1 MVDAYSDAC
10 RLQARRAH
18 ILGGWTMATDKSDFD
33 EGNGQELGPEAR
45 GVGGFAVGVI
55 FGAFLGAAIALLF
68 APERGDK
75 TRRNLRRRLR
85 SLRDEAGD
93 QLERAGKRTGRDLLR
108 RRRRLE
114 AGLGRAASRARDAL

>member
-1 MVDAYSDAC
+1 MVDGFTDAS

-18 ILGGWTMATDKSDFD
+18 IPGGWTMATDTSGFD
-33 EGNGQELGPEAR
+33 EGNEQAEGPEGR
-45 GVGGFAVGVI
+45 GLGGFAVGVI
-55 FGAFLGAAIALLF
+55 FGAFLGAGIALLF
-68 APERGDK
+68 APERGEK
-75 TRRNLRRRLR
+75 TRRRLRHRLR

>member
-1 MVDAYSDAC
+1 
-10 RLQARRAH
+10 
-18 ILGGWTMATDKSDFD
+18 MATDTSGFD
-33 EGNGQELGPEAR
+33 EGNEQAEGPEGR
-45 GVGGFAVGVI
+45 GLGGFAVGVI
-55 FGAFLGAAIALLF
+55 FGAFLGAGIALLF
-68 APERGDK
+68 APERGEN
-75 TRRNLRRRLR
+75 TRRRLRHRLR

>member
-18 ILGGWTMATDKSDFD
+18 IRGVCTMATDKSGFD
-33 EGNGQELGPEAR
+33 EGNEQERAPE
-45 GVGGFAVGVI
+45 GGGLGGFAVGVV
-55 FGAFLGAAIALLF
+55 FGAFLGAGIALLF
-68 APERGDK
+68 APERGEK
-75 TRRNLRRRLR
+75 TRRRLGRRLR

-114 AGLGRAASRARDAL
+114 AGLERAASRARDAL

>member
-1 MVDAYSDAC
+1 MVDGFTDAS

-18 ILGGWTMATDKSDFD
+18 IPGGWTMATDTSGFD
-33 EGNGQELGPEAR
+33 EGNEQAEGPEGR
-45 GVGGFAVGVI
+45 GLGGFAVGVI
-55 FGAFLGAAIALLF
+55 FGAFLGAGIALLF
-68 APERGDK
+68 APERGEK
-75 TRRNLRRRLR
+75 TRRRLRHRLR

-114 AGLGRAASRARDAL
+114 AGLGRAASKARDAL

>member
-18 ILGGWTMATDKSDFD
+18 ILGGWTMATDQSGFD
-33 EGNGQELGPEAR
+33 EGNEQEQEPEGR

-55 FGAFLGAAIALLF
+55 FGAFLGAGIALLF

-75 TRRNLRRRLR
+75 TRRNIRHRLR
-85 SLRDEAGD
+85 TLRDEAGD
-93 QLERAGKRTGRDLLR
+93 QLERAGKRTGRELLR

-114 AGLGRAASRARDAL
+114 ASLERAASRARDAF

>member
-1 MVDAYSDAC
+1 
-10 RLQARRAH
+10 
-18 ILGGWTMATDKSDFD
+18 MATDTSGFD
-33 EGNGQELGPEAR
+33 EENEQAQEPEGR
-45 GVGGFAVGVI
+45 GLGGFAVGVI
-55 FGAFLGAAIALLF
+55 FGAFLGAGIALLF

-75 TRRNLRRRLR
+75 TRRRLRHRLR

-114 AGLGRAASRARDAL
+114 AGLGRAASKARDAL